1 MGGRCSPEA
10 EALQLGHTLG
20 AECSPVGEKC
30 PFGHKKGCV
39 CSPEAVALHLGHTGG
54 ARCSP
59 EAAALQLGHILGAE
73 CSPVEEKCP
82 FGHKMGGRCS
92 PEAAMVHLGNISGR
106 NLYFC
111 ESSEHFMERNI
122 YGREHTP
129 DEKYMLEALKEARKA
144 AQRDEVPIGAVVV
157 CGGRII
163 ARAHNLTE
171 ALSDA
176 TAHAEMQAIT
186 MAAAAVGGKYL
197 DKCTLY
203 VTVEPCPMC
212 AAALAWS
219 QVKRVVYGAADDKR
233 GYSKFTPSLMHPK
246 TEVTGGVLAEECG
259 NVVTDFFRQK
269 R

>member
-1 MGGRCSPEA
+1 
-10 EALQLGHTLG
+10 
-20 AECSPVGEKC
+20 
-30 PFGHKKGCV
+30 
-39 CSPEAVALHLGHTGG
+39 
-54 ARCSP
+54 
-59 EAAALQLGHILGAE
+59 
-73 CSPVEEKCP
+73 
-82 FGHKMGGRCS
+82 
-92 PEAAMVHLGNISGR
+92 
-106 NLYFC
+106 
-111 ESSEHFMERNI
+111 MERNI
-122 YGREHTP
+122 YGRELSP
-129 DEKYMLEALKEARKA
+129 DEKYMQEALKEAAKA

-219 QVKRVVYGAADDKR
+219 QIKRVVYGAADDKR

-246 TEVTGGVLAEECG
+246 TEVLGGVLAEECG
-259 NVVTDFFRQK
+259 KMVTDFFRQK